1 MGLHVTSQFCSGWE
15 CRVVDSCE
23 IRGMEFLPGSEEII
37 SVAVT
42 QIVELVLYS
51 SVVHPGA
58 FIKRK
63 A

>member
-1 MGLHVTSQFCSGWE
+1 
-15 CRVVDSCE
+15 
-23 IRGMEFLPGSEEII
+23 MEFLPGSGEII

-42 QIVELVLYS
+42 KIVELVLYS
-51 SVVHPGA
+51 SVVVHPGA